1 MNWITV
7 LDDLAKKYSNG
18 HFAVIRSNV
27 DWKVGFNED
36 GEHIC
41 IGSKY
46 ICVGSGS
53 TFPEAVGKAV
63 EELIDLRDKKG
74 VKSD

>member
-18 HFAVIRSNV
+18 HFAVIRSNK

-36 GEHIC
+36 GEHGSKHIC
-41 IGSKY
+41 I
-46 ICVGSGS
+46 GSGS

-63 EELIDLRDKKG
+63 EELIDLRDKRGGKG
-74 VKSD
+74 